1 MRTVAGE
8 QYYVVFDDYSTLTY
22 QATALE
28 PIVTETNVVN
38 ILEFNV
44 DIGDFLD
51 IRTVKATISKSA
63 QGMMVPVE
71 MIAYENGEPGVA
83 VKSGE
88 TIYRVPVNILAAD
101 ENNAVI
107 VAKNETD
114 TLISGQ
120 RIVKQAVKE

>member
-1 MRTVAGE
+1 M
-8 QYYVVFDDYSTLTY
+8 
-22 QATALE
+22 
-28 PIVTETNVVN
+28 
-38 ILEFNV
+38 